1 MSQIQIYYTELVTPD
16 NQTVILPNG
25 NLANNSQVLV
35 LGEESGWYQVLYLGS
50 GGQAATG
57 YVSGDYL
64 LVTP

>member
-1 MSQIQIYYTELVTPD
+1 MGGGTGAPTTAAPVS
-16 NQTVILPNG
+16 G
-25 NLANNSQVLV
+25 SLANNSQVLV